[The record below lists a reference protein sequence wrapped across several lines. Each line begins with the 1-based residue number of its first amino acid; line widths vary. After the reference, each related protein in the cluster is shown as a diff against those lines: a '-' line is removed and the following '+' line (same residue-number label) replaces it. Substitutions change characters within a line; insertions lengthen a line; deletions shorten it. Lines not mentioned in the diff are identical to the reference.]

1 MHKIKKKMSDHDG
14 KKKHFL
20 KKKSMKIY
28 FNLTVSVN
36 TRKFK
41 NKRGRN
47 DPSEREH
54 ACRHITY
61 A

>member
-1 MHKIKKKMSDHDG
+1 MG
-14 KKKHFL
+14 KKTFF

-28 FNLTVSVN
+28 FNLTMSVD

>member
-1 MHKIKKKMSDHDG
+1 MG
-14 KKKHFL
+14 KKNIFK